1 MEQRGASI
9 ERACRVVSLH
19 RSMWYY
25 VSKKDD
31 TELEVL
37 LGELADQLPSR
48 GLDEYY
54 GRLIIRMDAKE
65 SCEFTE
71 SLVYS

>member
-1 MEQRGASI
+1 
-9 ERACRVVSLH
+9 
-19 RSMWYY
+19 MWYY
-25 VSKKDD
+25 VSKKND

-71 SLVYS
+71 SLVYSWEEKERKEFLLAWRHL